1 MTSDRWFKRSNEQMK
16 APEPISFVAK
26 EAGVSFSIRSLIVRG
41 MCVLRVRALRVTQ

>member
-1 MTSDRWFKRSNEQMK
+1 MTSDRWFNRSIEKMK

-26 EAGVSFSIRSLIVRG
+26 EARVSFSFRSLIVHD